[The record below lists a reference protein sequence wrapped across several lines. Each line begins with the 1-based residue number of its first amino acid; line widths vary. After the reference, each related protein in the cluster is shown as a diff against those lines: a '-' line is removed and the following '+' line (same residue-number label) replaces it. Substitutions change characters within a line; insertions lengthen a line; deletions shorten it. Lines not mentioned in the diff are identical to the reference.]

1 MAGNKAIYDTAMKR
15 AHDHAWGNQ
24 WDRAIKEYDRA
35 LAEFPDDL
43 AACRNRAQCLFRL
56 RQWPEALAAYSSLV
70 QKEPADL
77 FAINRLAEIHLAL
90 GQQEEATETYF
101 MLAERYYAQHQFHEA
116 IRALRDLAR
125 AMPNHREVHV
135 RLLALVR
142 EVGDR
147 AAEVVEHV
155 ALSRIALEAGDVATA
170 QREAEIASGL
180 DPESPEVRRWNYTV
194 RRRQAEMNAT
204 GSISPDADATG
215 HMTTSMGTGLI
226 PQQPDQEPD
235 EALELIGKATEAQN
249 AGDFRLA
256 MELYD
261 QAVRA
266 GAKRASVFYS
276 AGLLNQQ
283 MGRPEMAVPLL
294 ERAAKDPE
302 FGISASYGLGL
313 AYSAMRNHP
322 QAVAAFEKAL
332 GMIAVTSL
340 TRNEADE
347 LVELYTAAAEANLAD
362 SNPGRASSILNNL
375 VKILKEKK
383 WALPQMADLEKKAE
397 ELYSRSI
404 MSKLDG
410 ISKGSGMLDAAAT
423 AAIGSAELPPMPVMP
438 PHMSMEATAM
448 MVEPADA
455 TNRLVGGA
463 TAAMSAQSIADEA
476 MSTQMMQSGA
486 LPGTMPIPMPVTDAD
501 GGEVKKYSSDIET
514 TMMRQPG
521 SSLRTITE
529 YLRAADLNMDAS
541 DEPGE
546 RNPFGQHASDAEAAM
561 SDAAPPT
568 TNPEAHTFTNLSTQA
583 LLGMEAQSIVVQR
596 AIAEAEFAMH
606 QGQFDSAL
614 DSAMSVI
621 EWEPEYLPV
630 HLIMADVYMAQGKT
644 EEATDKLQIVMDV
657 YTSRGDA
664 SSAADVCLRLLELQ
678 PDNPSLKN
686 RLGVLLM
693 EAGRVDDAAD
703 ALLSVSDGLYR
714 AGHYEHALDEALA
727 LKAQLPESSKVALA
741 VGTYLMTLGR
751 TNEALAELSRALT
764 LDPGNNHAL
773 SRVYVALASMGAE
786 TEWDAL
792 QSLAER
798 AGRDMA
804 TNRLFMEELHA
815 AIKWGTVPSVFYG
828 LSVLAERVGLTDIAA
843 DALDEGLLQMSLS
856 ETGQIKESW
865 LLLEV
870 LMSQTRADL
879 ALNAKDWGVAA
890 QHYNRAL
897 GIIKSAGIDEEGRVQ
912 IESPRPQYSFVRL
925 AEPAQLYYG
934 LAEAQAS
941 QNNWDQAAEA
951 LNALKTL
958 MPSDVSVYT
967 RLADIYFRQGNLSQA
982 LAELN
987 DLLVTF
993 QRRNDHE
1000 KTLETLGHMARLAPN
1015 NVPVRKKLA
1024 DMYIKLGM
1032 TDYGLQELNTLA
1044 ELQLKA
1050 GHLKD
1055 AMSTYQRAGDM
1066 QYTLGRHEEALEIY
1080 GRVVRIAPRDIE
1092 ARQQLINMYV
1102 QSGKIQEAI
1111 AGERALADL
1120 FVQDGYTE
1128 EAISALHQL
1137 LALSPEDVPAH
1148 HKLAQQLMALG
1159 RYGEAA
1165 RLYGR
1170 LVRLEPENSRNA
1182 VMQSEMLRMAKE
1194 AQGDAQPEPDP
1205 KSGKGSKQKQMASAS
1220 SKRG

>member
-15 AHDHAWGNQ
+15 AHDHAWANQ

-43 AACRNRAQCLFRL
+43 AACRNKAQCHFRL

-70 QKEPADL
+70 QKDQADL
-77 FAINRLAEIHLAL
+77 FAVNRLAEIHLAL
-90 GQQEEATETYF
+90 GQSEEASGIYF
-101 MLAERYYAQHQFHEA
+101 TLADKYSAQNQFHEA

-125 AMPNHREVHV
+125 AMPHSREVHV

-147 AAEVVEHV
+147 AAEVAEHI

-170 QREAEIASGL
+170 QRESEIASSL
-180 DPESPEVRRWNYTV
+180 DSESPEVRRWNYTV
-194 RRRQAEMNAT
+194 RRRMAEMNAT
-204 GSISPDADATG
+204 GNFAADADATG
-215 HMTTSMGTGLI
+215 HMTTSMGTGLM
-226 PQQPDQEPD
+226 PQSDQEPD
-235 EALELIGKATEAQN
+235 EALELIKKATEAQN
-249 AGDFRLA
+249 AGDFQAA
-256 MELYD
+256 MEFYD
-261 QAVRA
+261 QAIRI
-266 GAKRASVFYS
+266 GASKPSVFYN

-283 MGRPEMAVPLL
+283 MGRPSMAIPLL
-294 ERAAKDPE
+294 ERAAKDAE
-302 FGISASYGLGL
+302 FGISANYGLGL
-313 AYSAMRNHP
+313 AYSAMRDHP
-322 QAVAAFEKAL
+322 HAVAAFEKAL
-332 GMIAVTSL
+332 GMIGVASL

-347 LVELYTAAAEANLAD
+347 LVELYTAAAEANMAD
-362 SNPGRASSILNNL
+362 NNPGRASSLLNNL

-383 WALPQMADLEKKAE
+383 WALPQMTELEHKAE

-410 ISKGSGMLDAAAT
+410 ISKGSGMLDVAT
-423 AAIGSAELPPMPVMP
+423 SVALGSAELTPLPVMP
-438 PHMSMEATAM
+438 PANSIEATAM
-448 MVEPADA
+448 MVEEQVSEPADA
-455 TNRLVGGA
+455 TNRLGAGG
-463 TAAMSAQSIADEA
+463 TAA

-486 LPGTMPIPMPVTDAD
+486 LPGTMPMPITDAD
-501 GGEVKKYSSDIET
+501 GNAVKKYSSDIET

-529 YLRAADLNMDAS
+529 YLRAADLNVSTGDNLGGDS
-541 DEPGE
+541 
-546 RNPFGQHASDAEAAM
+546 PFGQHSSDATAVM
-561 SDAAPPT
+561 GDPSLPT

-630 HLIMADVYMAQGKT
+630 HLIMSDVYMAQGKT
-644 EEATDKLQIVMDV
+644 EEAVDKLQIVMDV

-664 SSAADVCLRLLELQ
+664 SSAADVCMRLLELQ
-678 PDNPSLKN
+678 PDNPALKN

-693 EAGRVDDAAD
+693 ESGRVDDAAD
-703 ALLSVSDGLYR
+703 ALLSVPETLYKAGQYER
-714 AGHYEHALDEALA
+714 ALEEAIA
-727 LKAQLPESSKVALA
+727 LKTLLPDSSKVTLA

-751 TNEALAELSRALT
+751 THEALAELSRALT

-773 SRVYVALASMGAE
+773 SRVYVALATMGEE

-798 AGRDMA
+798 AGRDIA

-828 LSVLAERVGLTDIAA
+828 LSVLAERVGLADIAA
-843 DALDEGLLQMSLS
+843 DALDEGLMQMSLA
-856 ETGQIKESW
+856 ETGQIRESW

-870 LMSQTRADL
+870 LMSQSRADQ
-879 ALNAKDWGVAA
+879 ALNAKDWAVAA
-890 QHYNRAL
+890 QHYMRAL
-897 GIIKSAGIDEEGRVQ
+897 QIMNSAGIDEEGNAR

-925 AEPAQLYYG
+925 AEPSQLYYG

-951 LNALKTL
+951 LAALKTL
-958 MPSDVSVYT
+958 MPNDVSVYT
-967 RLADIYFRQGNLSQA
+967 RLADIYFRQGNLAQA

-987 DLLVTF
+987 DLLVSY

-1102 QSGKIQEAI
+1102 QSGKLQEAV

-1120 FVQDGYTE
+1120 FIQDGYTE

-1182 VMQSEMLRMAKE
+1182 IMQSEMLRMAKE
-1194 AQGDAQPEPDP
+1194 AAGDSQPDP
-1205 KSGKGSKQKQMASAS
+1205 AEKDAKGSKQKQMASAS
-1220 SKRG
+1220 SKRS

>member
-15 AHDHAWGNQ
+15 AHDHAWANQ
-24 WDRAIKEYDRA
+24 WERAIKEYDRA

-56 RQWPEALAAYSSLV
+56 RQWPEALSAYSSLV
-70 QKEPADL
+70 EKEPADL
-77 FAINRLAEIHLAL
+77 FAINRLAEIYLAL
-90 GQQEEATETYF
+90 GQQDEATETYF
-101 MLAERYYAQHQFHEA
+101 MLADRYSAQHQYHEA

-125 AMPNHREVHV
+125 AVPNNREVHI

-147 AAEVVEHV
+147 AAEVAEHI
-155 ALSRIALEAGDVATA
+155 ALSRIALEAGDGLTA
-170 QREAEIASGL
+170 QREAEVASGL
-180 DPESPEVRRWNYTV
+180 DPESPEVRRWSYTV
-194 RRRQAEMNAT
+194 RRRMAEMNAT
-204 GSISPDADATG
+204 GSFAADADATG
-215 HMTTSMGTGLI
+215 QMTTSIGTGLM
-226 PQQPDQEPD
+226 PQADQEPE
-235 EALELIGKATEAQN
+235 EALELIGKASEAQN

-294 ERAAKDPE
+294 ERAAKDQE
-302 FGISASYGLGL
+302 FGISANYGLGL
-313 AYSAMRNHP
+313 AYSSMRNHP
-322 QAVAAFEKAL
+322 QAVLAFEKAL
-332 GMIAVTSL
+332 GMIAVNSL

-347 LVELYTAAAEANLAD
+347 LIELYTAASEANLAD
-362 SNPGRASSILNNL
+362 NNPGRASSILNNL

-383 WALPQMADLEKKAE
+383 WGLPQMAELEKKAE

-410 ISKGSGMLDAAAT
+410 ISRGSGMLDAT
-423 AAIGSAELPPMPVMP
+423 APVSMASAGLPPLPVMP
-438 PHMSMEATAM
+438 PPMSVEATTV
-448 MVEPADA
+448 MVEGQALDPADA
-455 TNRLVGGA
+455 TNRLAAGSGA
-463 TAAMSAQSIADEA
+463 TAAMSGEA
-476 MSTQMMQSGA
+476 MPTQAMQSGA
-486 LPGTMPIPMPVTDAD
+486 LTGTMPVTDIE
-501 GGEVKKYSSDIET
+501 GGEIKKYSSDIET

-529 YLRAADLNMDAS
+529 YLRAADLNMPTG
-541 DEPGE
+541 DEAGDS
-546 RNPFGQHASDAEAAM
+546 NPFNQHTSDATIAM
-561 SDAAPPT
+561 SDASLPT
-568 TNPEAHTFTNLSTQA
+568 SNPEAHTFTSLSTQA
-583 LLGMEAQSIVVQR
+583 LMGMEAQSIVVQR

-630 HLIMADVYMAQGKT
+630 HLIMGDVYMAQGKT
-644 EEATDKLQIVMDV
+644 EDAIDKFKIVMDV
-657 YTSRGDA
+657 YTARGDA
-664 SSAADVCLRLLELQ
+664 SSAADVCMRLLELQ
-678 PDNPSLKN
+678 PDNPALKN
-686 RLGVLLM
+686 KLGVLLM

-703 ALLSVSDGLYR
+703 ALLSVPDAFYR
-714 AGHYEHALDEALA
+714 AGHYDRALEEAEA
-727 LKAQLPESSKVALA
+727 LKAQLPASSKVALA
-741 VGTYLMTLGR
+741 TGTYLMTLGR
-751 TNEALAELSRALT
+751 TREALAELSRALT

-773 SRVYVALASMGAE
+773 SRVYVALATIGEE

-792 QSLAER
+792 QSLVER
-798 AGRDMA
+798 AGRDLS

-815 AIKWGTVPSVFYG
+815 AIKWGTVPSIFYG

-843 DALDEGLLQMSLS
+843 DALDEGLLQMSLT
-856 ETGQIKESW
+856 ETGKIGPGW
-865 LLLEV
+865 VLLEV

-897 GIIKSAGIDEEGRVQ
+897 QIIKSAGVDEEGQPR
-912 IESPRPQYSFVRL
+912 IESPRPQYSFVRV
-925 AEPAQLYYG
+925 ADMPQLYYG
-934 LAEAQAS
+934 LAEAQAL
-941 QNNWDQAAEA
+941 QNNWEQATEA

-958 MPSDVSVYT
+958 MPNDVSVYT
-967 RLADIYFRQGNLSQA
+967 RLADIYFRQGNLAQA

-987 DLLVTF
+987 ELLVSY
-993 QRRNDHE
+993 QKRNDHE

-1066 QYTLGRHEEALEIY
+1066 HYTLGRHEEALEIY

-1102 QSGKIQEAI
+1102 QSGKLQEAI

-1182 VMQSEMLRMAKE
+1182 IMQTEMLRMAKE
-1194 AQGDAQPEPDP
+1194 AQGDSQPEPQQP
-1205 KSGKGSKQKQMASAS
+1205 EAKKGSKQKQMAGAS

>member
-15 AHDHAWGNQ
+15 AHDHAWSNQ

-56 RQWPEALAAYSSLV
+56 RQWPEALDAYSSLV

-90 GQQEEATETYF
+90 GQQEQATETYF
-101 MLAERYYAQHQFHEA
+101 TLAEKYAAQNQFHEA

-125 AMPNHREVHV
+125 AVPNNREVHV
-135 RLLALVR
+135 RLLPLVR

-147 AAEVVEHV
+147 SAEVAEHI
-155 ALSRIALEAGDVATA
+155 ALSRIALEAGDVSTA
-170 QREAEIASGL
+170 QREAEVASGL
-180 DPESPEVRRWNYTV
+180 DPESPEVRRWSYTV

-204 GSISPDADATG
+204 GNIAPDADATG
-215 HMTTSMGTGLI
+215 QMTTSMGTGLI
-226 PQQPDQEPD
+226 PQADQEPE
-235 EALELIGKATEAQN
+235 EALDLIRKATEVQN

-266 GAKRASVFYS
+266 GARRASVFYS

-302 FGISASYGLGL
+302 FGISANYGLGL
-313 AYSAMRNHP
+313 AYSSMRNHP
-322 QAVAAFEKAL
+322 QAVLAFEKAL
-332 GMIAVTSL
+332 GMIAMTNL

-347 LVELYTAAAEANLAD
+347 LVELYTAASEANLAD
-362 SNPGRASSILNNL
+362 NNPGRASSILNNL

-383 WALPQMADLEKKAE
+383 WALPQMAELEKRAE
-397 ELYSRSI
+397 DLYSRSI

-410 ISKGSGMLDAAAT
+410 ISKGSGMLDAT
-423 AAIGSAELPPMPVMP
+423 TPVSMLSSELPPLPVMP
-438 PHMSMEATAM
+438 PPRSIEATSL
-448 MVEPADA
+448 MVEGQAADPEDA
-455 TNRLVGGA
+455 TNRLRSG
-463 TAAMSAQSIADEA
+463 TTSAMSDEA
-476 MSTQMMQSGA
+476 MATQAMKSGA
-486 LPGTMPIPMPVTDAD
+486 LPGTAPVANPDD
-501 GGEVKKYSSDIET
+501 VEVKKYSSDIET

-529 YLRAADLNMDAS
+529 YLRAADLNMNTGDELGESNAYAS
-541 DEPGE
+541 
-546 RNPFGQHASDAEAAM
+546 HSSEATAM
-561 SDAAPPT
+561 MGDPSLPT
-568 TNPEAHTFTNLSTQA
+568 LNPEAHTYTNLSTQA
-583 LLGMEAQSIVVQR
+583 LLGKEAQSIVVQR

-606 QGQFDSAL
+606 QGLFDSAI
-614 DSAMSVI
+614 DSAMQVI

-630 HLIMADVYMAQGKT
+630 HLIMGDVYLAQGKT
-644 EEATDKLQIVMDV
+644 DEAIDKFQIVMDV
-657 YTSRGDA
+657 YAARGDA

-678 PDNPSLKN
+678 PDNPTLKN
-686 RLGVLLM
+686 KLGVLLM

-703 ALLSVSDGLYR
+703 ALLSVPETFYKAGQYDR
-714 AGHYEHALDEALA
+714 ALEEAES
-727 LKAQLPESSKVALA
+727 LKSQLPNSSKVALA

-751 TNEALAELSRALT
+751 TREALGELSQALT
-764 LDPGNNHAL
+764 LDASNNYAL
-773 SRVYVALASMGAE
+773 SRVYVALATSGEE

-792 QSLAER
+792 QSLIER
-798 AGRDMA
+798 AGRDLA

-843 DALDEGLLQMSLS
+843 DALDEGLLQMSLT
-856 ETGQIKESW
+856 ETGKIGPGW

-890 QHYNRAL
+890 QNYNRAL
-897 GIIKSAGIDEEGRVQ
+897 QLIKTAGIDEEGRAQ
-912 IESPRPQYSFVRL
+912 IESPRPQYSFVRV
-925 AEPAQLYYG
+925 AEPSQLYYG

-941 QNNWDQAAEA
+941 QNNWEQATEA
-951 LNALKTL
+951 LTALKTL
-958 MPSDVSVYT
+958 MPNDVSVYT
-967 RLADIYFRQGNLSQA
+967 RLADIHFRQGNLAEA

-987 DLLVTF
+987 ELLVSY
-993 QRRNDHE
+993 QKRNDHE

-1055 AMSTYQRAGDM
+1055 AMSTYQKAGDM
-1066 QYTLGRHEEALEIY
+1066 HYTLGRHEEALEIY

-1102 QSGKIQEAI
+1102 QSGKLQEAI

-1170 LVRLEPENSRNA
+1170 LVRLEPENNRNA
-1182 VMQSEMLRMAKE
+1182 IMQSEMLRMAKE
-1194 AQGDAQPEPDP
+1194 AQSESQPQTAAKP
-1205 KSGKGSKQKQMASAS
+1205 GKGSKQKQMASAS
-1220 SKRG
+1220 SKRS